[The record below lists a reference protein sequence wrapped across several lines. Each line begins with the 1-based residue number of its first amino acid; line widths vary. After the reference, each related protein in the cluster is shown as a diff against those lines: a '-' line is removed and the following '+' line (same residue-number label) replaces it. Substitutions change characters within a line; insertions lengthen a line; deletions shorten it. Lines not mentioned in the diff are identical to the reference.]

1 MTKTPK
7 PKHPAP
13 WMLIL
18 DGEGAR
24 VYDAEKHLIQS
35 IAHQDFDQ
43 ISLWSRIVDAVN
55 AQEERRTS

>member
-1 MTKTPK
+1 MTKAQK

-13 WMLIL
+13 WQLIL

-24 VYDAEKHLIQS
+24 VYDADKNLIWS
-35 IAHQDFDQ
+35 IAHKDIDQ

-55 AQEERRTS
+55 AQEEQKTS